1 MDKTPQPVFII
12 GKHRSGTSW
21 LGNLLAEHPEIYGV
35 QKPDRHGIWESL
47 YFTHVAEVF
56 QTIDTTTETG
66 FEEWADFI
74 SRTNYFRFSP
84 LSVSELSEVG
94 PAPFDVLFHRL
105 MDRASRKKGAT
116 VWIEKSPPHTLVASY
131 IAKAFPT
138 AKFIAITRNFEDW
151 LRSSIKHSKRTG
163 RLGSDSVLSRL
174 YLIAKL
180 VGERVL
186 YEAAIDSLK
195 EEYGDRVLH
204 IRYEDLRYEHRDT
217 KQKIF
222 SFTDVGS
229 LSDRISSKY
238 EPNSSFESREDKRTE
253 SVLSGAEWKLAR
265 FIQFSLSLF
274 PSEGTRLL
282 TMLLLRIRDVR
293 GRPTLDWFFRPN
305 AVEENEPSPQ

>member
-1 MDKTPQPVFII
+1 
-12 GKHRSGTSW
+12 
-21 LGNLLAEHPEIYGV
+21 
-35 QKPDRHGIWESL
+35 
-47 YFTHVAEVF
+47 
-56 QTIDTTTETG
+56 
-66 FEEWADFI
+66 
-74 SRTNYFRFSP
+74 
-84 LSVSELSEVG
+84 
-94 PAPFDVLFHRL
+94 
-105 MDRASRKKGAT
+105 
-116 VWIEKSPPHTLVASY
+116 
-131 IAKAFPT
+131 
-138 AKFIAITRNFEDW
+138 
-151 LRSSIKHSKRTG
+151 
-163 RLGSDSVLSRL
+163 L